1 MYDQYLTGKPRTRM
15 LASIHESALHPS
27 HLSLPFRLYGA
38 MIGARVAGE
47 EVAPKA
53 KVDRLVEMALKY
65 EENIMEHGNEE
76 HSSINRVM
84 LAVCLLC
91 PGAVGKRAGDPTISL
106 NA

>member
-1 MYDQYLTGKPRTRM
+1 
-15 LASIHESALHPS
+15 
-27 HLSLPFRLYGA
+27 

-53 KVDRLVEMALKY
+53 KVDGLVEMALKY
-65 EENIMEHGNEE
+65 EENIMEHGSNEE

>member
-1 MYDQYLTGKPRTRM
+1 
-15 LASIHESALHPS
+15 
-27 HLSLPFRLYGA
+27 

-84 LAVCLLC
+84 LPCVFFVQVLLEREQAIL
-91 PGAVGKRAGDPTISL
+91 PFL
-106 NA
+106 